1 MYPRQNKDGSVGAL
15 CVEIKNES
23 DMFARYVA
31 LVIRSPLK
39 VRGRAVIY
47 DEATIDNGDKNGSAQ
62 ILLFSNH
69 NSAPL
74 FPRGMLTKNFKF
86 QLGQLIKEPEK
97 QLDHF
102 RWTVFADSMPKQ
114 SGTFAVEEIYSQM
127 T

>member
-1 MYPRQNKDGSVGAL
+1 
-15 CVEIKNES
+15 
-23 DMFARYVA
+23 MFARYVA

-39 VRGRAVIY
+39 VRGRAVVY
-47 DEATIDNGDKNGSAQ
+47 DEATIDNGDKNGPSQ
-62 ILLFSNH
+62 ILRFSNH

-86 QLGQLIKEPEK
+86 QLGQLIREPEK
-97 QLDHF
+97 KLDHF
-102 RWTVFADSMPKQ
+102 CWVVFADSMPKQ

>member
-1 MYPRQNKDGSVGAL
+1 MYPRQNKDGSVGAH

-23 DMFARYVA
+23 DMFTRYVA

-47 DEATIDNGDKNGSAQ
+47 DEATIDNGETGSAQ

-69 NSAPL
+69 NSPPL

-86 QLGQLIKEPEK
+86 QLGQLIRESEK

-102 RWTVFADSMPKQ
+102 RWAVFADSMPKQ
-114 SGTFAVEEIYSQM
+114 SGIFAMEEIYSQM